1 MNKPSNSAII
11 LRVIKVL
18 VKIILAIA
26 FCLVSIHAHVPS
38 AVKN

>member
-1 MNKPSNSAII
+1 MHKPSNSVII

-26 FCLVSIHAHVPS
+26 LCLVSMS
-38 AVKN
+38 AY